1 MFVRVPFQQ
10 VLQMNFDNTY
20 PIDLFG
26 WFTTF
31 GTLTQHV
38 DDPYEEIFGVHLTKT
53 NLSRWMK
60 SGCELECEASGQLAR

>member
-31 GTLTQHV
+31 GTLTQYV
-38 DDPYEEIFGVHLTKT
+38 DDPYEEIFRVHLTKT
-53 NLSRWMK
+53 NFKPVDEKWV
-60 SGCELECEASGQLAR
+60 